1 MKKKSK
7 KNKMLGHLQAMYI
20 WASLALDCP
29 EFGLTDAMYKSMAEW
44 TKELIEWVM
53 DGQHENK

>member
-1 MKKKSK
+1 MKPDDAIS
-7 KNKMLGHLQAMYI
+7 HLQIMYV

-29 EFGLTDAMYKSMAEW
+29 EFGMTDAMYKSMAEW